1 MNFIHSTMMNGGIK
15 SRPARTKPWQLF
27 LGLAVIVI
35 IVLAAT
41 SSSSNVVK
49 DNLAVVTGTG
59 TQTAINTNENL
70 CSVTKPMQITAFN
83 AYSGAALNA
92 PQVEIRS
99 GSAPHGLSQN
109 VSASSSGVVT
119 TASAYT
125 SGTPLKVMT
134 YAASTVRQWLDVTVP
149 PMTCG
154 DNSTNNVMS
163 IYAIVLGAWTAT
175 VTGTGGTTF
184 TDGTIYNIS
193 EFTADT
199 VDISFTL
206 SETTANAG
214 YRTSFDP
221 IRNAY
226 YGFVI
231 EVSTTGN
238 SLSITGFQ
246 KSAVKGSTTYYFKA
260 CPDGVSGT
268 GFGKTGGQGQFQV
281 KVGTDSQGYAQGC
294 TGSLSAQT
302 IGTDVIGGTAS
313 FTFTVA
319 QGALASGSSQNLDT
333 QWRRNADI
341 NKFINENDYGAY
353 DAQVGSTFDLDFR
366 ATP

>member
-1 MNFIHSTMMNGGIK
+1 MDFMHSTMMNGGIK
-15 SRPARTKPWQLF
+15 SRPAIARTKPWHLLVGF
-27 LGLAVIVI
+27 AVIII

-41 SSSSNVVK
+41 SSSSNIVK
-49 DNLAVVTGTG
+49 DNLAVVTGT
-59 TQTAINTNENL
+59 QTTSINTGENL

-92 PQVEIRS
+92 PQLEIRS
-99 GSAPHGLSQN
+99 GSAPYGLSQN
-109 VSASSSGVVT
+109 ASASSSGVVT

-125 SGTPLKVMT
+125 SGTPLKIMT

-163 IYAIVLGAWTAT
+163 IYALVLGAWTAQ
-175 VTGTGGTTF
+175 VTGAGSTF
-184 TDGTIYNIS
+184 TDGNSYIITQ
-193 EFTADT
+193 FTGNT
-199 VDISFTL
+199 VDITFNL
-206 SETTANAG
+206 SEDTANAG
-214 YRTSFDP
+214 YKTSFDP

-231 EVSTTGN
+231 EVSTGGS

-294 TGSLSAQT
+294 TGSLSEQT

-313 FTFTVA
+313 FTYTVA
-319 QGALASGSSQNLDT
+319 VGSLAAGSTQDVDT

-341 NKFINENDYGAY
+341 NKYINENDYGAY

-366 ATP
+366 A